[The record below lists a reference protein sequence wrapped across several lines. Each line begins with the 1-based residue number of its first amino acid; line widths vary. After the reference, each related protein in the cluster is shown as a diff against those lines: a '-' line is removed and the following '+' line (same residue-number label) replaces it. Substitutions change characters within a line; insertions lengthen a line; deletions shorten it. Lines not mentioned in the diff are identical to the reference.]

1 MKKYAKKILLFAIT
15 LGLSLGFVS
24 FVRAQ
29 SCQDIGNLDERIRC
43 LNTELS
49 KLSTQS
55 KTLSNQI
62 AQFDAQIK
70 LTTLKITQTE
80 EKISLLGGRIDQL
93 EDSIGSLETAF
104 SSRAVETYKLSR
116 FESNFVYLLTAPDI
130 EDTVSRFHYLQKIQE
145 ADRNLFER
153 LQTAQT
159 NYKVEKVDQEDLH
172 EELEIQKKNLNSQ
185 KTSKAALL
193 TATKNDEKKYQQ
205 LLSQALAEKAAI
217 EKALVS
223 GVNVG
228 PVKRGDPIALVGNSG
243 YPGCSSGKHLHF
255 ELRKNGVWT
264 DPLPYLQSKT
274 VINEQDG
281 GGSVTVGSGSWPWP
295 IEDSVRMTQFYGH
308 TPYSWRYSYSGG
320 NHTGLD
326 MVSTSSD
333 VIRAPADG
341 TLFKSA
347 QNCSGSTINIV
358 YIEHG
363 DNLISLYLH
372 VQ

>member
-1 MKKYAKKILLFAIT
+1 MNINAKKILLFIIV
-15 LGLSLGFVS
+15 LGLSLGFTS
-24 FVRAQ
+24 FARAQ
-29 SCQDIGNLDERIRC
+29 SCQDIGNLDERIQC
-43 LNTELS
+43 LNGELS
-49 KLSTQS
+49 KLTSQS

-80 EKISLLGGRIDQL
+80 EKIKLLGGRINQL
-93 EDSIGSLETAF
+93 KDSITVLETAF

-116 FESNFVYLLTAPDI
+116 FESNFVFLLTAPDI

-145 ADRNLFER
+145 ADRSLFER
-153 LQTAQT
+153 LQNAQT
-159 NYKVEKVDQEDLH
+159 TYEVEKVDQEDLH
-172 EELEIQKKNLNSQ
+172 NELEIQKKNLNNQ
-185 KTSKAALL
+185 KTSKATLL
-193 TATKNDEKKYQQ
+193 TATKNDEKKYQS

-228 PVKRGDPIALVGNSG
+228 PVKRGEPIALVGNSG

-255 ELRKNGVWT
+255 ELRKNNVWI

-274 VINEQDG
+274 IINEQDG
-281 GGSVTVGSGSWPWP
+281 GNSTVGSGSWPWP
-295 IEDSVRMTQFYGH
+295 IEDSVRVTQFYGH

-363 DNLISLYLH
+363 DSLISLYLH